1 MVEYEFSRLQIRDD
15 LKGKDVDKVKS
26 LFMYILALIVLL
38 APAILLGWIGWS
50 LLDWWGGILGV
61 VGGLV
66 IFGFSINKIAQ
77 QEEELE
83 EQDGVVAE
91 ASTPSPEAVG
101 KE

>member
-1 MVEYEFSRLQIRDD
+1 M
-15 LKGKDVDKVKS
+15 DKVKS
-26 LFMYILALIVLL
+26 LFMYILALTVLL

-50 LLDWWGGILGV
+50 LVDWWGGILGV
-61 VGGLV
+61 IGGLV

-83 EQDGVVAE
+83 EQEGVIEDVSA
-91 ASTPSPEAVG
+91 PSPEAVG

>member
-1 MVEYEFSRLQIRDD
+1 MDK
-15 LKGKDVDKVKS
+15 LKSV
-26 LFMYILALIVLL
+26 FMYILALVVLL

-66 IFGFSINKIAQ
+66 IFGFSMNKIAQ

-83 EQDGVVAE
+83 GQDVVMAE
-91 ASTPSPEAVG
+91 ASTPSPEAVE

>member
-1 MVEYEFSRLQIRDD
+1 
-15 LKGKDVDKVKS
+15 VDKVKS
-26 LFMYILALIVLL
+26 LFMYILALTVLL

-50 LLDWWGGILGV
+50 LVDWWGGILGI

-83 EQDGVVAE
+83 EQEGVIEDV
-91 ASTPSPEAVG
+91 SVPSPEPVG

>member
-1 MVEYEFSRLQIRDD
+1 
-15 LKGKDVDKVKS
+15 
-26 LFMYILALIVLL
+26 MYILALTVLL

-50 LLDWWGGILGV
+50 LVDWWGGILGV
-61 VGGLV
+61 IGGLV

-83 EQDGVVAE
+83 EQEGVIEDVSA
-91 ASTPSPEAVG
+91 PSPEAVG

>member
-1 MVEYEFSRLQIRDD
+1 
-15 LKGKDVDKVKS
+15 VDKVKS
-26 LFMYILALIVLL
+26 LFMYILALTVLL

-50 LLDWWGGILGV
+50 LVDWWGGILGV
-61 VGGLV
+61 IGGLV

-83 EQDGVVAE
+83 EQEGVIEDVSA
-91 ASTPSPEAVG
+91 PSPEAVG